1 MKYLLLELKLVL
13 ILSLHISSVYF
24 LKVIGSNAKV
34 MESLKFKERCPRPL
48 PSYSH
53 PSAKIKTAF
62 TEVCTKVYLD
72 LWISNLGFIIT
83 SSDKNME
90 L

>member
-1 MKYLLLELKLVL
+1 MEYLLLELQLVFV
-13 ILSLHISSVYF
+13 LSLHIFLVYF
-24 LKVIGSNAKV
+24 LEVIGSNAKV
-34 MESLKFKERCPRPL
+34 MESLKFKEHCSCPP

-62 TEVCTKVYLD
+62 TEVCTEVYLD
-72 LWISNLGFIIT
+72 WWISNLGFNIT